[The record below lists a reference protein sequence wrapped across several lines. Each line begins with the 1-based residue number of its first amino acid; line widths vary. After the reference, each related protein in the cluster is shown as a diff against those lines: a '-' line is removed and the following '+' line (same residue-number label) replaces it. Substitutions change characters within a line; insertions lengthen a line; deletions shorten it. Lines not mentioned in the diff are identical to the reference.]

1 MSRTKKQFP
10 ISSSSKEIT
19 FTTPAASTAE
29 VVQKMQAIQTALP
42 DSDGL
47 KWFNFLYL
55 SVTLAVQAEIA
66 RPNAFEDAGWIE
78 RLDVCFANLYFA
90 ALSAAQEQGGV
101 AAPAA
106 WQPLLQNRTTPGIAP
121 IQFALA
127 GMNAHINR
135 DLVEALLTVY
145 SADGKAPGIGSAR
158 FRDFKRVNQILEKV
172 EIQMRPALLVGT
184 PLAKGGHFAPLEDI
198 LAMWSV
204 TAARQAA
211 WDHSQALWQLRT
223 VRPVQRASFD
233 AVDGLTE
240 LASNGLLIR
249 VLP

>member
-29 VVQKMQAIQTALP
+29 VVQKMQAIQTVLP

-55 SVTLAVQAEIA
+55 SVTLAVRAQIA
-66 RPNAFEDAGWIE
+66 RPKAFEDAGWIE

-90 ALSAAQEQGGV
+90 ALSAAQEQGVV

-145 SADGKAPGIGSAR
+145 SSDGKAPGISSAR
-158 FRDFKRVNQILEKV
+158 FRDFNRVNQILEKV
-172 EIQMRPALLVGT
+172 EIQMRPALLAGT
-184 PLAKGGHFAPLEDI
+184 PLANDGHFAPLEDV

-233 AVDGLTE
+233 ALDGLTE